1 MESLPHAV
9 SQDFQASVRK
19 TAGIARPM
27 ARTFPHWILLGSLLL
42 LGQLRVSGQIG
53 GATTIGPPRTTSGPH
68 WWDFVYSPAFP
79 PEARRALVPLY
90 QRMDDISQQLAIGAR
105 MNAQELA
112 DAILGALGGAA
123 ESRAGGVVRQSATGR
138 PPGSSSPPDAPPD
151 LEDLG
156 TLILDLRSTGLRIS
170 EIRRQ
175 YNVETTI
182 GPASKPLDTRSL
194 FQPDPSQIKKWIA
207 EVQSG
212 ASISGSTVPG
222 TDKPPGSTTG
232 QTFNVNALTPAE
244 QAARQRN
251 EQIVANETLR
261 RSSPGSTELRTDKHP
276 STIEGSW
283 TVADSSNSCGS
294 GGPGSYNILRQG
306 ADTFVFA
313 HDRRAPIVGAGPGKY
328 ALHFRQAE
336 TSTDD
341 GWAMDMAFTLVDS
354 DTLQMDG
361 QAQILVSQ
369 ADNQPG
375 PCILHFILRR
385 AK

>member
-9 SQDFQASVRK
+9 SQDFQAPIRK

-53 GATTIGPPRTTSGPH
+53 GATTIGPPRTTPGPH

-79 PEARRALVPLY
+79 PEARRALLPLY

-138 PPGSSSPPDAPPD
+138 PSGSSSPPDAPPD

-156 TLILDLRSTGLRIS
+156 TLILELRSTGLRIS

-175 YNVETTI
+175 YNVEATI
-182 GPASKPLDTRSL
+182 GPASTPLDNSRL
-194 FQPDPSQIKKWIA
+194 FRPDPSQIKKWIA

-212 ASISGSTVPG
+212 ASITDSTVPG
-222 TDKPPGSTTG
+222 TEKPPGSTAG
-232 QTFNVNALTPAE
+232 QTFNVNTLTPEE
-244 QAARQRN
+244 QAARQKN
-251 EQIVANETLR
+251 EQIIANETLK
-261 RSSPGSTELRTDKHP
+261 RSSQGSKGPRTDKQP
-276 STIEGSW
+276 GTIEGSW

-294 GGPGSYNILRQG
+294 GGPTGYKIVRQG
-306 ADTFVFA
+306 ANTFAFA
-313 HDRRAPIVGAGPGKY
+313 EGGRSPIIGTGPGKY
-328 ALHFRQAE
+328 AWHFRQAE
-336 TSTDD
+336 TSTDV
-341 GWAMDMAFTLVDS
+341 GWATDMTLTLVDN

-361 QAQILVSQ
+361 QAQVLASQ
-369 ADNQPG
+369 ADSQPG